1 MNPKTIR
8 TALATRLETISG
20 LRVAPSPRDQVNPPM
35 AVISGPDP
43 LTYGETWDAGHRLSF
58 TVRVLVSRGSEDA
71 AQDKLDAFMS
81 DDDASSLYAAV
92 EADKSLG
99 GAVASAQVV
108 SADNSGQ
115 IEVNNVSYLA
125 VDFTVDVMT

>member
-8 TALATRLETISG
+8 TALATRLATISG
-20 LRVAPSPRDQVNPPM
+20 LRVAPSPRDLVNPPV

-43 LTYGETWDAGHRLSF
+43 LTYGETWDAGHHLTF
-58 TVRVLVSRGSEDA
+58 TVRVLVPRGSEDA

-81 DDDASSLYAAV
+81 DDDDGSLYAAV
-92 EADKSLG
+92 EADKTLG

-108 SADNSGQ
+108 SADNSGL